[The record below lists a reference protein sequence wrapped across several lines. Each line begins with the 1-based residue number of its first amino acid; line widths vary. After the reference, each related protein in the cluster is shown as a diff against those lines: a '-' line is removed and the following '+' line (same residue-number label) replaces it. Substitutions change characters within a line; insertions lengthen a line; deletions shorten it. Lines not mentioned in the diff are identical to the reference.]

1 MRSERQKPEPAQR
14 NDPRTVTVDEA
25 SAFSRRYV
33 VRTALVIA
41 VVGGAV
47 YAVLR
52 QSLVSGLSLTG
63 AGVVVIINYRWLDA
77 ILASV
82 VQPGRPRFDLRSVL
96 GIFGRFALLGVLLTA
111 LIWVPPIDEI
121 GVALG
126 VSTLVVAVIFE
137 GLRWKEDG
145 GG

>member
-1 MRSERQKPEPAQR
+1 M
-14 NDPRTVTVDEA
+14 
-25 SAFSRRYV
+25 

-47 YAVLR
+47 YGILR

-63 AGVVVIINYRWLDA
+63 AGVVVIINYRWLDV

-82 VQPGRPRFDLRSVL
+82 VQPGKPSFDLRSVL
-96 GIFGRFALLGVLLTA
+96 GIFGRFTLLGVLLAA
-111 LIWVPPIDEI
+111 LIWVPAIDEI
-121 GVALG
+121 GVTLG

-137 GLRWKEDG
+137 GLRWGENG